1 MTVYPKL
8 PTLAFCA
15 HFLLA
20 FRDHSVLGIT
30 NLIALF
36 RSCVSFTFTVYF
48 KNVFVKDPHLFYVTI
63 CLSFEKLQKY
73 HEDTLICII
82 VEINEA
88 YPICSLYAKCFSM
101 RTSPSLLPPTMRK
114 DWQSIYFSC
123 SDFVAWPYTYWYL
136 LCGGITSK
144 SGF

>member
-8 PTLAFCA
+8 PNLAFCA

-36 RSCVSFTFTVYF
+36 RSSSFTFTVYF
-48 KNVFVKDPHLFYVTI
+48 KNVFVEDPHLFYVTI
-63 CLSFEKLQKY
+63 LYVCLLRSYKKY
-73 HEDTLICII
+73 YKDTLICII

-101 RTSPSLLPPTMRK
+101 RTSPSLLSPTMRK
-114 DWQSIYFSC
+114 DWQSIYFFNN
-123 SDFVAWPYTYWYL
+123 DFVAWPYTY
-136 LCGGITSK
+136 
-144 SGF
+144 